1 MIRQR
6 GDKWHFEFMAAGR
19 RMYGV
24 CEGCTTKRT
33 AEAYEKRM
41 RDTVS
46 KATEQKNVRA
56 LIENFRD
63 ELTGGETVTL
73 AAAFDRYL
81 TKPAK
86 RQPGE
91 HQLARNRT
99 YWTDFVSF
107 MAANYPE
114 TTDLAAV
121 TRRHAEEYVS
131 TLRTGGAFDKTVTF
145 IRDGKQST
153 YTAAD
158 DHLSPRTINARQQA
172 IRAVFARLK
181 EDAGLLANPFDV
193 PKLKLDTESRDVFSE
208 SEIQQISDNWTMP
221 YIKPVFLVGFNT
233 GLTLGD
239 ICLLKWDEIAGN
251 WITNKR
257 RRKTGTALEIPIL
270 PPLAAFLAEQRT
282 LADGGEYVFPELAEM
297 YLTNPTGVNY
307 RIRAFLKSI
316 GIDTAEQIEGRS
328 RAVSVKA
335 AHAMRHT
342 FAYQAGKHN
351 IPLPIVQ
358 AVLGHLS
365 PAMTALYEQHAKRAD
380 KARFFQNMETGLAVP
395 ETVARLPED
404 AETAAREKLKRMAE
418 TLPTAALMRLLK
430 IAEEAEAKNF
440 PRIAYITEAQNEN

>member
-1 MIRQR
+1 MVRQIKGGKNYYYQFIKDGKR
-6 GDKWHFEFMAAGR
+6 
-19 RMYGV
+19 YNGV
-24 CEGCTTKRT
+24 CEGCTTKRA

-41 RDTVS
+41 RDTVA

-56 LIENFRD
+56 LIENFRN

-81 TKPAK
+81 TKPA
-86 RQPGE
+86 RRSPGA
-91 HQLARNRT
+91 HQVAVNRT
-99 YWTDFVSF
+99 YWRDFVAF
-107 MAANYPE
+107 MAATYPE

-121 TRRHAEEYVS
+121 TRKQAEEYIT
-131 TLRTGGAFDKTVTF
+131 TLRTSGAFDKAVTF
-145 IRDGKQST
+145 TRKGEQRT
-153 YTAAD
+153 YTSTAD
-158 DHLSPRTINARQQA
+158 QLSPRTINARHQA

-181 EDAGLLANPFDV
+181 EDAGLIANPFDV
-193 PKLKLDTESRDVFSE
+193 PKLKLDTASRDVFSE
-208 SEIQQISDNWTMP
+208 EEIKLIGDRWTIP

-257 RRKTGTALEIPIL
+257 RRKTGTSLEIPIL

-282 LADGGEYVFPELAEM
+282 RTDGGEYVFPELAAL
-297 YLTNPTGVNY
+297 YQRSPTGVNN
-307 RIRAFLKSI
+307 RIRLFLQNI
-316 GIDTAEQIEGRS
+316 GIASAEKVEGRS

-380 KARFFQNMETGLAVP
+380 KARYFQDMETGLDAP
-395 ETVARLPED
+395 PRPAAMIET
-404 AETAAREKLKRMAE
+404 
-418 TLPTAALMRLLK
+418 
-430 IAEEAEAKNF
+430 EAEADRTKLH
-440 PRIAYITEAQNEN
+440 RLVDTLSIQTIRKILKQYGQQ